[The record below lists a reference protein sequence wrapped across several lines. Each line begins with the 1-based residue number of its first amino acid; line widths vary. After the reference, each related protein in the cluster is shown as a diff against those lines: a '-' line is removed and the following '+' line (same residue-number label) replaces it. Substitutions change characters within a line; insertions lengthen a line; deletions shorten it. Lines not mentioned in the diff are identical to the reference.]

1 MQQRVAEVGVS
12 SPAAPG
18 TPPPPQS
25 ALRCPALRF
34 QSASVPSST
43 PFSSHSPVGAA
54 VWDPL
59 THTHTPLTHTHA
71 GAADT
76 HVSCWRALPALDL
89 CPQRPLGSAAEVRGE
104 DIIRLYFLLFLPPL
118 LRRCYSCFSALLIF
132 HLHSSSCCLYLPAP
146 ESDRSAAHRFQL
158 HFALEV
164 IRCWQGR
171 HAHAFLSVS
180 LSLSRSLSASELRL
194 SIHSSFDQLRC
205 LKVLDEQMS
214 SSWSFGDADM
224 QTCK

>member
-1 MQQRVAEVGVS
+1 MCTCVQQRVAEVGVS

-34 QSASVPSST
+34 QSACVPSST

-59 THTHTPLTHTHA
+59 THTPLAHTHA

-76 HVSCWRALPALDL
+76 HVSCWRALPVLDL

-118 LRRCYSCFSALLIF
+118 LCRCYSCFSALLIF
-132 HLHSSSCCLYLPAP
+132 HLHSSSCCLYLPGP
-146 ESDRSAAHRFQL
+146 
-158 HFALEV
+158 
-164 IRCWQGR
+164 
-171 HAHAFLSVS
+171 
-180 LSLSRSLSASELRL
+180 
-194 SIHSSFDQLRC
+194 
-205 LKVLDEQMS
+205 
-214 SSWSFGDADM
+214 
-224 QTCK
+224 